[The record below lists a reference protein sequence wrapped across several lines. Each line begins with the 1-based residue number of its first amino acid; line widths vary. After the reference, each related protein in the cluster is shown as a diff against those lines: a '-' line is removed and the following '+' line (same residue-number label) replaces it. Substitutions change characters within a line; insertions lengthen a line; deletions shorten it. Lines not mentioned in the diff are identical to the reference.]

1 MKPSKKAVSKTKKNI
16 NSTDSKIKF
25 KFAKSVLNLFIGYAL
40 YPDTTKVSKMDLSNL
55 YKLLKMTDERTYE
68 FDISMYSRLELAK
81 KILEARIEKGLYSFD
96 AIISY
101 CTIEN
106 DSENNKLINSIDSFR
121 KLKETEINY
130 ITRSVTDRLQYAFIL
145 IYKEIILEEF
155 LRIDSGDFDSYKEIV
170 SEVKEQCSQLL
181 NEIRKADSAS
191 MKKSFTLKSGIFE
204 ELVTNAVSA
213 ITDPNTA
220 LITGIQMLN
229 DMLSPGYMPGRLYIW
244 LGISGS
250 FKSLMLLL
258 SCYWIKKYNKIETE
272 RIPTVLYITTENSID
287 ESIIRLFNMST
298 PGGDIRQYTPQE
310 VADMMRTTG
319 SLGLGE
325 GETDIV
331 MQYYNNF
338 EISTGDIYN
347 IVDDLEDNNRE
358 VVAVVVD
365 YIKRIRS
372 ITPSMDER
380 IRLANVSNEL
390 KDLSVNLKVPVIT
403 AQQINR
409 AGNMALDNASE
420 TGKEDLARFLGR
432 GNIAQ
437 CWDIIENSDW
447 CGILNIEIEKSTN
460 IKYLTVKEIKKRYK
474 SLTNV
479 TYFNQPFVDID
490 SIQLVEDVGLTNPA
504 GKISLATNLNM
515 VDNSMVNS
523 TRGEKSAKPREEIK
537 SKSKKFS
544 DEFKFDLNI

>member
-1 MKPSKKAVSKTKKNI
+1 MKQSKKSVTKIQNNI
-16 NSTDSKIKF
+16 HNSDNKIKF
-25 KFAKSVLNLFIGYAL
+25 KFPKSILNLFIGYSL
-40 YPDTTKVSKMDLSNL
+40 YPDTSKVSKMDLSNL
-55 YKLLKMTDERTYE
+55 YKLLKMTDERSYE
-68 FDISMYSRLELAK
+68 FDVSMYARLELAK

-96 AIISY
+96 AIMSY
-101 CTIEN
+101 CNIEN
-106 DSENNKLINSIDSFR
+106 DVENNKLINNINSFTN
-121 KLKETEINY
+121 LTESEIKY
-130 ITRSVTDRLQYAFIL
+130 ITRAVTDRLQYAFIL
-145 IYKEIILEEF
+145 LYKEIILNEF
-155 LRIDSGDFDSYKEIV
+155 LKIDTGEFTSYKEVV
-170 SEVKEQCSQLL
+170 SEVKEQCAQLL
-181 NEIRKADSAS
+181 NDIRKADAAT
-191 MKKSFTLKSGIFE
+191 MKKSFSLKEGIFE
-204 ELVTNAVSA
+204 ELVTSAVAS
-213 ITDPNTA
+213 ITDPGTA
-220 LITGIQMLN
+220 LVTGVQMLN

-250 FKSLMLLL
+250 FKSLMLLM
-258 SCYWIKKYNKIETE
+258 SCYWIKKYNKIETTKT
-272 RIPTVLYITTENSID
+272 PTVLYITTENSID

-298 PGGDIRQYTPQE
+298 TCGDIRQYLPE
-310 VADMMRTTG
+310 EIAGMMRESG
-319 SLGLGE
+319 GLTLDDGD
-325 GETDIV
+325 TDIV

-358 VVAVVVD
+358 VIAVVVD

-372 ITPSMDER
+372 ISPTIDER

-390 KDLSVNLKVPVIT
+390 KDLSVNLKIPVIT

-447 CGILNIEIEKSTN
+447 CGILNIEVEKSSN

-474 SLTNV
+474 SMTNI
-479 TYFNQPFVDID
+479 TYFNQPFVDVD
-490 SIQLVEDVGLTNPA
+490 SIQLVEDVGWSTPA
-504 GKISLATNLNM
+504 GKISLATNLNI

-523 TRGEKSAKPREEIK
+523 TRGDKSAKPREDVA
-537 SKSKKFS
+537 KKKKYS
-544 DEFKFDLNI
+544 DEFKFDLAI

>member
-1 MKPSKKAVSKTKKNI
+1 MKQSKKSVTKIQNNI
-16 NSTDSKIKF
+16 HNSDNKIKF
-25 KFAKSVLNLFIGYAL
+25 KFPKSILNLFIGYSL
-40 YPDTTKVSKMDLSNL
+40 YPDTSKVSKMDLSNL
-55 YKLLKMTDERTYE
+55 YKLLKMTDERSYE
-68 FDISMYSRLELAK
+68 FDVSMYARLELAK

-96 AIISY
+96 AIMSY
-101 CTIEN
+101 CNIEN
-106 DSENNKLINSIDSFR
+106 DVENNKLINNINSFTN
-121 KLKETEINY
+121 LTESEIKY
-130 ITRSVTDRLQYAFIL
+130 ITRAVTDRLQYAFIL
-145 IYKEIILEEF
+145 LYKEIILNEF
-155 LRIDSGDFDSYKEIV
+155 LKIDTGEFTSYKEV
-170 SEVKEQCSQLL
+170 VAEVKEQCAQLL
-181 NEIRKADSAS
+181 NDIRKADAAT
-191 MKKSFTLKSGIFE
+191 MKKSFSLKEGIFE
-204 ELVTNAVSA
+204 ELVTSAVAS
-213 ITDPNTA
+213 ITDPGTA
-220 LITGIQMLN
+220 LVTGVQMLN

-250 FKSLMLLL
+250 FKSLMLLM
-258 SCYWIKKYNKIETE
+258 SCYWIKKYNKIETTKT
-272 RIPTVLYITTENSID
+272 PTVLYITTENSID

-298 PGGDIRQYTPQE
+298 TCGDIRQYLPE
-310 VADMMRTTG
+310 EIAGMMRESG
-319 SLGLGE
+319 GLTLDDGD
-325 GETDIV
+325 TDIV

-358 VVAVVVD
+358 VIAVVVD

-372 ITPSMDER
+372 ISPTIDER

-390 KDLSVNLKVPVIT
+390 KDLSVNLKIPVIT

-447 CGILNIEIEKSTN
+447 CGILNIEVEKSSN

-474 SLTNV
+474 SMTNI
-479 TYFNQPFVDID
+479 TYFNQPFVDVD
-490 SIQLVEDVGLTNPA
+490 SIQLVEDVGWSTPA
-504 GKISLATNLNM
+504 GKISLATNLNI

-523 TRGEKSAKPREEIK
+523 TRGDKSAKPREDVA
-537 SKSKKFS
+537 KKKKYS
-544 DEFKFDLNI
+544 DEFKFDLAI

>member
-1 MKPSKKAVSKTKKNI
+1 MKQSKKSVTKIQNNI
-16 NSTDSKIKF
+16 HNSDNKIKF
-25 KFAKSVLNLFIGYAL
+25 KFPKSILNLFIGYSL
-40 YPDTTKVSKMDLSNL
+40 YPDTSKVSKMDLSNL
-55 YKLLKMTDERTYE
+55 YKLLKMTDERSYE
-68 FDISMYSRLELAK
+68 FDVSMYARLELAK

-96 AIISY
+96 AIMSY
-101 CTIEN
+101 CNIEN
-106 DSENNKLINSIDSFR
+106 DVENNKLINNINSFTN
-121 KLKETEINY
+121 LTESEIKY
-130 ITRSVTDRLQYAFIL
+130 ITRAVTDRLQYAFIL
-145 IYKEIILEEF
+145 LYKEIILNEF
-155 LRIDSGDFDSYKEIV
+155 LKIDTGEFTSYKEVV
-170 SEVKEQCSQLL
+170 SQVKEQCAQLL
-181 NEIRKADSAS
+181 NDIRKADAAT
-191 MKKSFTLKSGIFE
+191 MKKSFSLKEGIFE
-204 ELVTNAVSA
+204 ELVTSAVAS
-213 ITDPNTA
+213 ITDPGTA
-220 LITGIQMLN
+220 LVTGVQMLN

-250 FKSLMLLL
+250 FKSLMLLM
-258 SCYWIKKYNKIETE
+258 SCYWIKKYNKIETTKT
-272 RIPTVLYITTENSID
+272 PTVLYITTENSID

-298 PGGDIRQYTPQE
+298 TCGDIRQYLPEE
-310 VADMMRTTG
+310 VAGMMRESG
-319 SLGLGE
+319 GLTLDDGD
-325 GETDIV
+325 TDIV

-358 VVAVVVD
+358 VIAVVVD

-372 ITPSMDER
+372 ISPTIDER

-390 KDLSVNLKVPVIT
+390 KDLSVNLKIPVIT

-447 CGILNIEIEKSTN
+447 CGILNIEVEKSSN

-474 SLTNV
+474 SMTNI
-479 TYFNQPFVDID
+479 TYFNQPFVDVD
-490 SIQLVEDVGLTNPA
+490 SIQMVEDVGWSTPA
-504 GKISLATNLNM
+504 GKISLATNLNI

-523 TRGEKSAKPREEIK
+523 TRGDKSAKPREDVA
-537 SKSKKFS
+537 KKKKYS
-544 DEFKFDLNI
+544 DEFKFDLAI

>member
-1 MKPSKKAVSKTKKNI
+1 MKQSKKSVTKIQNNI
-16 NSTDSKIKF
+16 HNSDNKIKF
-25 KFAKSVLNLFIGYAL
+25 KFPKSILNLFIGYSL
-40 YPDTTKVSKMDLSNL
+40 YPDTSKVSKMDLSNL
-55 YKLLKMTDERTYE
+55 YKLLKMTDERSYE
-68 FDISMYSRLELAK
+68 FDVSMYARLELAK

-96 AIISY
+96 AILSY
-101 CTIEN
+101 CNIEN
-106 DSENNKLINSIDSFR
+106 DVENNKLINNISSFTN
-121 KLKETEINY
+121 LTESEIKY
-130 ITRSVTDRLQYAFIL
+130 ITRAVTDRLQYAFIL
-145 IYKEIILEEF
+145 LYKEIILNEF
-155 LRIDSGDFDSYKEIV
+155 LKIDTGEFTSYKEV
-170 SEVKEQCSQLL
+170 VAEVKEQCAQLL
-181 NEIRKADSAS
+181 NDIRKADAAT
-191 MKKSFTLKSGIFE
+191 MKKSFSLKEGIFE
-204 ELVTNAVSA
+204 ELVTSAVSS
-213 ITDPNTA
+213 ITDPGTA
-220 LITGIQMLN
+220 LVTGVQMLN

-250 FKSLMLLL
+250 FKSLMLLM
-258 SCYWIKKYNKIETE
+258 SCYWIKKYNKIETTKT
-272 RIPTVLYITTENSID
+272 PTVLYITTENSID

-298 PGGDIRQYTPQE
+298 TCGDIRQYLPEE
-310 VADMMRTTG
+310 VAGMMRESG
-319 SLGLGE
+319 GLTLDDGD
-325 GETDIV
+325 TDIV

-358 VVAVVVD
+358 VIAVVVD

-372 ITPSMDER
+372 ISPTIDER

-390 KDLSVNLKVPVIT
+390 KDLSVNLKIPVIT

-447 CGILNIEIEKSTN
+447 CGILNIEVEKSSN

-474 SLTNV
+474 SMTNI
-479 TYFNQPFVDID
+479 TYFNQPFVDVD
-490 SIQLVEDVGLTNPA
+490 SIQMVEDVGWSTPA
-504 GKISLATNLNM
+504 GKISLATNLNI

-523 TRGEKSAKPREEIK
+523 TRGDKSAKPREDVA
-537 SKSKKFS
+537 KKKKYS
-544 DEFKFDLNI
+544 DEFKFDLAI

>member
-1 MKPSKKAVSKTKKNI
+1 MKQSKKSVTKIQNNI
-16 NSTDSKIKF
+16 HNSDNKIKF
-25 KFAKSVLNLFIGYAL
+25 KFPNSILNLFIAYSL
-40 YPDTTKVSKMDLSNL
+40 YPDTSKVSKMDLSNL
-55 YKLLKMTDERTYE
+55 YKLLKMTDERSYE
-68 FDISMYSRLELAK
+68 FDVSMYARLELAK

-96 AIISY
+96 AIMSY
-101 CTIEN
+101 CNIEN
-106 DSENNKLINSIDSFR
+106 DVENNKLINNINSFTN
-121 KLKETEINY
+121 LTESEIKY
-130 ITRSVTDRLQYAFIL
+130 ITRAVTDRLQYAFIL
-145 IYKEIILEEF
+145 LYKEIILNEF
-155 LRIDSGDFDSYKEIV
+155 LKIDTGEFTSYKEV
-170 SEVKEQCSQLL
+170 VAEVKEQCAQLL
-181 NEIRKADSAS
+181 NDIRKADAAT
-191 MKKSFTLKSGIFE
+191 MKKSFSLKEGIFE
-204 ELVTNAVSA
+204 ELVTSAVAS
-213 ITDPNTA
+213 ITDPGTA
-220 LITGIQMLN
+220 LVTGVQMLN

-250 FKSLMLLL
+250 FKSLMLLM
-258 SCYWIKKYNKIETE
+258 SCYWIKKYNKIETTKT
-272 RIPTVLYITTENSID
+272 PTVLYITTENSID

-298 PGGDIRQYTPQE
+298 TCGDIRQYLPE
-310 VADMMRTTG
+310 EIAGMMRESG
-319 SLGLGE
+319 GLTLDDGD
-325 GETDIV
+325 TDIV

-358 VVAVVVD
+358 VIAVVVD

-372 ITPSMDER
+372 ISPTIDER

-390 KDLSVNLKVPVIT
+390 KDLSVNLKIPVIT

-447 CGILNIEIEKSTN
+447 CGILNIEVEKSSN

-474 SLTNV
+474 SMTNI
-479 TYFNQPFVDID
+479 TYFNQPFVDVD
-490 SIQLVEDVGLTNPA
+490 SIQMVEDVGWSTPA
-504 GKISLATNLNM
+504 GKISLATNLNI

-523 TRGEKSAKPREEIK
+523 TRGDKSAKPREDVA
-537 SKSKKFS
+537 KKKKYS
-544 DEFKFDLNI
+544 DEFKFDLAI

>member
-1 MKPSKKAVSKTKKNI
+1 MKQSKKSVTKIQNNI
-16 NSTDSKIKF
+16 HNSDNKIKF
-25 KFAKSVLNLFIGYAL
+25 KFPKSILNLFIGYSL
-40 YPDTTKVSKMDLSNL
+40 YPDTSKVSKMDLSNL
-55 YKLLKMTDERTYE
+55 YKLLKMTDERSYE
-68 FDISMYSRLELAK
+68 FDVSMYARLELAK

-96 AIISY
+96 AIMSY
-101 CTIEN
+101 CNIEN
-106 DSENNKLINSIDSFR
+106 DVENNKLINNINSFIN
-121 KLKETEINY
+121 LTESEIKY
-130 ITRSVTDRLQYAFIL
+130 ITRAVTDRLQYAFIL
-145 IYKEIILEEF
+145 LYKEIILNEF
-155 LRIDSGDFDSYKEIV
+155 LKIDTGEFTSYKEVV
-170 SEVKEQCSQLL
+170 SEVKEQCAQLL
-181 NEIRKADSAS
+181 NDIRKADAAT
-191 MKKSFTLKSGIFE
+191 MKKSFSLKEGIFE
-204 ELVTNAVSA
+204 ELVTSAVAS
-213 ITDPNTA
+213 ITDPGTA
-220 LITGIQMLN
+220 LVTGVQMLN

-250 FKSLMLLL
+250 FKSLMLLM
-258 SCYWIKKYNKIETE
+258 SCYWIKKYNKIETTKT
-272 RIPTVLYITTENSID
+272 PTVLYITTENSID

-298 PGGDIRQYTPQE
+298 TCGDIRQYLPE
-310 VADMMRTTG
+310 EIAGMMRESG
-319 SLGLGE
+319 GLTLDDGD
-325 GETDIV
+325 TDIV

-358 VVAVVVD
+358 VIAVVVD

-372 ITPSMDER
+372 ISPTIDER

-390 KDLSVNLKVPVIT
+390 KDLSVNLKIPVIT

-447 CGILNIEIEKSTN
+447 CGILNIEVEKSSN

-474 SLTNV
+474 SMTNI
-479 TYFNQPFVDID
+479 TYFNQPFVDVD
-490 SIQLVEDVGLTNPA
+490 SIQMVEDVGWSTPA
-504 GKISLATNLNM
+504 GKISLATNLNI

-523 TRGEKSAKPREEIK
+523 TRGDKSAKPREDVA
-537 SKSKKFS
+537 KKKKYS
-544 DEFKFDLNI
+544 DEFKFDLAI

>member
-1 MKPSKKAVSKTKKNI
+1 MKQSKKSVTKIQNNI
-16 NSTDSKIKF
+16 NNSDNKIKF
-25 KFAKSVLNLFIGYAL
+25 KFPKSILNLFIGYSL
-40 YPDTTKVSKMDLSNL
+40 YLDTSKVSKMDLSNL
-55 YKLLKMTDERTYE
+55 YKLLKMTDERSYE
-68 FDISMYSRLELAK
+68 FDVSMYARLELAK

-96 AIISY
+96 AIMSY
-101 CTIEN
+101 CNIEN
-106 DSENNKLINSIDSFR
+106 DVENNKLINNINSFTN
-121 KLKETEINY
+121 LTESEIKY
-130 ITRSVTDRLQYAFIL
+130 ITRAVTDRLQYAFIL
-145 IYKEIILEEF
+145 LYKEIILNEF
-155 LRIDSGDFDSYKEIV
+155 LKIDTGEFTSYKEV
-170 SEVKEQCSQLL
+170 VAEVKEQCAQLL
-181 NEIRKADSAS
+181 NDIRKADAAT
-191 MKKSFTLKSGIFE
+191 MKKSFSLKEGIFE
-204 ELVTNAVSA
+204 ELVTSAVSS
-213 ITDPNTA
+213 ITDPGTA
-220 LITGIQMLN
+220 LVTGVQMLN

-250 FKSLMLLL
+250 FKSLMLLM
-258 SCYWIKKYNKIETE
+258 SCYWIKKYNKIETTKT
-272 RIPTVLYITTENSID
+272 PTVLYITTENSID

-298 PGGDIRQYTPQE
+298 TCGDIRQYLPEE
-310 VADMMRTTG
+310 VAGMMRDSG
-319 SLGLGE
+319 GLTLDDGD
-325 GETDIV
+325 TDIV

-358 VVAVVVD
+358 VIAVVVD

-372 ITPSMDER
+372 ISPTIDER

-390 KDLSVNLKVPVIT
+390 KDLSVNLKIPVIT

-447 CGILNIEIEKSTN
+447 CGILNIEVEKSSN

-474 SLTNV
+474 SMTNI
-479 TYFNQPFVDID
+479 TYFNQPFVDVD
-490 SIQLVEDVGLTNPA
+490 SIQMVEDVGWSTPA
-504 GKISLATNLNM
+504 GKISLATNLNI

-523 TRGEKSAKPREEIK
+523 TRGDKSAKPREDVA
-537 SKSKKFS
+537 KKKKYS
-544 DEFKFDLNI
+544 DEFKFDLAI

>member
-1 MKPSKKAVSKTKKNI
+1 MKQSKKSVTKIQNNI
-16 NSTDSKIKF
+16 HNSDNKIKF
-25 KFAKSVLNLFIGYAL
+25 KFPKSILNLFIGYSL
-40 YPDTTKVSKMDLSNL
+40 YPDTSKVSKMDLSNL
-55 YKLLKMTDERTYE
+55 YKLLKMTDERSYE
-68 FDISMYSRLELAK
+68 FDVSMYARLELAK

-96 AIISY
+96 AIMSY
-101 CTIEN
+101 CNIEN
-106 DSENNKLINSIDSFR
+106 DVENNKLINNINSFTNLTDS
-121 KLKETEINY
+121 EIKY
-130 ITRSVTDRLQYAFIL
+130 ITRAVTDRLQYAFIL
-145 IYKEIILEEF
+145 LYKEIILNEF
-155 LRIDSGDFDSYKEIV
+155 LKIDTGEFTSYKEV
-170 SEVKEQCSQLL
+170 VAEVKEQCAQLL
-181 NEIRKADSAS
+181 NDIRKADAAT
-191 MKKSFTLKSGIFE
+191 MKKSFSLKEGIFE
-204 ELVTNAVSA
+204 ELVTSAVSS
-213 ITDPNTA
+213 ITDPGTA
-220 LITGIQMLN
+220 LVTGVQMLN

-250 FKSLMLLL
+250 FKSLMLLM
-258 SCYWIKKYNKIETE
+258 SCYWIKKYNKIETTKT
-272 RIPTVLYITTENSID
+272 PTVLYITTENSID

-298 PGGDIRQYTPQE
+298 TCGDIRQYLPEE
-310 VADMMRTTG
+310 VAGMMRDSG
-319 SLGLGE
+319 GLTLDDGD
-325 GETDIV
+325 TDIV

-358 VVAVVVD
+358 VIAVVVD

-372 ITPSMDER
+372 ISPTIDER

-390 KDLSVNLKVPVIT
+390 KDLSVNLKIPVIT

-447 CGILNIEIEKSTN
+447 CGILNIEVEKSSN

-474 SLTNV
+474 SMTNI
-479 TYFNQPFVDID
+479 TYFNQPFVDVD
-490 SIQLVEDVGLTNPA
+490 SIQMVEDVGWSTPA
-504 GKISLATNLNM
+504 GKISLATNLNI

-523 TRGEKSAKPREEIK
+523 TRGDKSAKPREDVA
-537 SKSKKFS
+537 KKKKYS
-544 DEFKFDLNI
+544 DEFKFDLAI

>member
-1 MKPSKKAVSKTKKNI
+1 MKQSKKSVTKIQNNI
-16 NSTDSKIKF
+16 HNSDNKIKF
-25 KFAKSVLNLFIGYAL
+25 KFPKSILNLFIGYSL
-40 YPDTTKVSKMDLSNL
+40 YPDTSKVSKMDLSNL
-55 YKLLKMTDERTYE
+55 YKLLKMTDERSYE
-68 FDISMYSRLELAK
+68 FDVSMYARLELAK

-96 AIISY
+96 AIMSY
-101 CTIEN
+101 CNIEN
-106 DSENNKLINSIDSFR
+106 DVENNKLINNINSFTN
-121 KLKETEINY
+121 LTESEIKY
-130 ITRSVTDRLQYAFIL
+130 ITRAVTDRLQYAFIL
-145 IYKEIILEEF
+145 LYKEIILNEF
-155 LRIDSGDFDSYKEIV
+155 LKIDTGEFTSYKEVV
-170 SEVKEQCSQLL
+170 SEVKEQCAQLL
-181 NEIRKADSAS
+181 NDIRKADAAT
-191 MKKSFTLKSGIFE
+191 MKKSFSLKEGIFE
-204 ELVTNAVSA
+204 ELVTSAVAS
-213 ITDPNTA
+213 ITDPGTA
-220 LITGIQMLN
+220 LVTGVQMLN

-250 FKSLMLLL
+250 FKSLMLLM
-258 SCYWIKKYNKIETE
+258 SCYWIKKYNKIETTKT
-272 RIPTVLYITTENSID
+272 PTVLYITTENSID

-298 PGGDIRQYTPQE
+298 TCGDIRQYLPEE
-310 VADMMRTTG
+310 VAGMMRNSG
-319 SLGLGE
+319 GLTLDDGD
-325 GETDIV
+325 TDIV

-358 VVAVVVD
+358 VIAVVVD

-372 ITPSMDER
+372 ISPTIDER

-390 KDLSVNLKVPVIT
+390 KDLSVNLKIPVIT

-447 CGILNIEIEKSTN
+447 CGILNIEVEKSSN

-474 SLTNV
+474 SMTNI
-479 TYFNQPFVDID
+479 TYFNQPFVDVD
-490 SIQLVEDVGLTNPA
+490 SIQMVEDVGWSTPA
-504 GKISLATNLNM
+504 GKISLATNLNI

-523 TRGEKSAKPREEIK
+523 TRGDKSAKPREDVA
-537 SKSKKFS
+537 KKKKYS
-544 DEFKFDLNI
+544 DEFKFDLAI

>member
-1 MKPSKKAVSKTKKNI
+1 MKQSKKSVTKIQNNI
-16 NSTDSKIKF
+16 HNSDNKIKF
-25 KFAKSVLNLFIGYAL
+25 KFPKSILNLFIGYSL
-40 YPDTTKVSKMDLSNL
+40 YPDTSKVSKMDLSNL
-55 YKLLKMTDERTYE
+55 YKLLKMTDERSYE
-68 FDISMYSRLELAK
+68 FDVSMYARLELAK

-96 AIISY
+96 AIMSY
-101 CTIEN
+101 CNIEN
-106 DSENNKLINSIDSFR
+106 DVENNKLINNINSFTN
-121 KLKETEINY
+121 LTESEIRY
-130 ITRSVTDRLQYAFIL
+130 ITRAVTDRLQYAFIL
-145 IYKEIILEEF
+145 LYKEIILNEF
-155 LRIDSGDFDSYKEIV
+155 LKIDTGEFTSYKEV
-170 SEVKEQCSQLL
+170 VAEVKDQCAQLL
-181 NEIRKADSAS
+181 NDIRKADAAT
-191 MKKSFTLKSGIFE
+191 MKKSFSLKEGIFE
-204 ELVTNAVSA
+204 ELVTSAVSS
-213 ITDPNTA
+213 ITDPGTA
-220 LITGIQMLN
+220 LVTGVQMLN

-250 FKSLMLLL
+250 FKSLMLLM
-258 SCYWIKKYNKIETE
+258 SCYWIKKYNKIETTKT
-272 RIPTVLYITTENSID
+272 PTVLYITTENSID

-298 PGGDIRQYTPQE
+298 TCGDIRQYLPEE
-310 VADMMRTTG
+310 VAGMMRDSG
-319 SLGLGE
+319 GLTLDDGD
-325 GETDIV
+325 TDIV

-358 VVAVVVD
+358 VIAVVVD

-372 ITPSMDER
+372 ISPTIDER

-390 KDLSVNLKVPVIT
+390 KDLSVNLKIPVIT

-447 CGILNIEIEKSTN
+447 CGILNIEVEKSSN

-474 SLTNV
+474 SMTNI
-479 TYFNQPFVDID
+479 TYFNQPFVDVD
-490 SIQLVEDVGLTNPA
+490 SIQMVEDVGWSTPA
-504 GKISLATNLNM
+504 GKISLATNLNI

-523 TRGEKSAKPREEIK
+523 TRGDKSAKPREDVA
-537 SKSKKFS
+537 KKKKYS
-544 DEFKFDLNI
+544 DEFKFDLAI

>member
-1 MKPSKKAVSKTKKNI
+1 MKQSKKSVTKIQNNI
-16 NSTDSKIKF
+16 HNSDNKIKF
-25 KFAKSVLNLFIGYAL
+25 KFPKSILNLFIGYSL
-40 YPDTTKVSKMDLSNL
+40 YPDTSKVSKMDLSNL
-55 YKLLKMTDERTYE
+55 YKLLKMTDERSYE
-68 FDISMYSRLELAK
+68 FDVSMYARLELAK

-96 AIISY
+96 AIMSY
-101 CTIEN
+101 CNIEN
-106 DSENNKLINSIDSFR
+106 DVENNKLINNINSFTN
-121 KLKETEINY
+121 LTESEIKY
-130 ITRSVTDRLQYAFIL
+130 ITRAVTDRLQYAFIL
-145 IYKEIILEEF
+145 LYKEIILNEF
-155 LRIDSGDFDSYKEIV
+155 LKIDTGEFTSYKEV
-170 SEVKEQCSQLL
+170 VAEVKEQCAQLL
-181 NEIRKADSAS
+181 NDIRKADAAT
-191 MKKSFTLKSGIFE
+191 MKKSFSLKEGIFE
-204 ELVTNAVSA
+204 ELVTSAVAS
-213 ITDPNTA
+213 ITDPGTA
-220 LITGIQMLN
+220 LVTGVQMLN

-250 FKSLMLLL
+250 FKSLMLLM
-258 SCYWIKKYNKIETE
+258 SCYWIKKYNKIETTKT
-272 RIPTVLYITTENSID
+272 PTVLYITTENSID

-298 PGGDIRQYTPQE
+298 TCGDIRQYLPE
-310 VADMMRTTG
+310 EIAGMMRESG
-319 SLGLGE
+319 GLTLDDGD
-325 GETDIV
+325 TDIV

-358 VVAVVVD
+358 VIAVVVD

-372 ITPSMDER
+372 ISPTIDER

-390 KDLSVNLKVPVIT
+390 KDLSVNLKIPVIT

-447 CGILNIEIEKSTN
+447 CGILNIEVEKSSN

-474 SLTNV
+474 SMTNI
-479 TYFNQPFVDID
+479 TYFNQPFVDVD
-490 SIQLVEDVGLTNPA
+490 SIQMVEDVGWSTPA
-504 GKISLATNLNM
+504 GKISLATNLNI

-523 TRGEKSAKPREEIK
+523 TRGDKSAKPREDVAKKIK
-537 SKSKKFS
+537 YS
-544 DEFKFDLNI
+544 DEFKFDLAI

>member
-1 MKPSKKAVSKTKKNI
+1 MKQSKKSVTKIQNNI
-16 NSTDSKIKF
+16 HNSDNKIKF
-25 KFAKSVLNLFIGYAL
+25 KFPKSILNLFIGYSL
-40 YPDTTKVSKMDLSNL
+40 YPDTSKVSKMDLSNL
-55 YKLLKMTDERTYE
+55 YKLLKMTDERSYE
-68 FDISMYSRLELAK
+68 FDVSMYARLELAK

-96 AIISY
+96 AIMSY
-101 CTIEN
+101 CNIEN
-106 DSENNKLINSIDSFR
+106 DVENNKLINNINSFTN
-121 KLKETEINY
+121 LTESEIKY
-130 ITRSVTDRLQYAFIL
+130 ITRAVTDRLQYAFIL
-145 IYKEIILEEF
+145 LYKEIILNEF
-155 LRIDSGDFDSYKEIV
+155 LKIDTGEFTSYKEVV
-170 SEVKEQCSQLL
+170 SEVKEQCAQLL
-181 NEIRKADSAS
+181 NDIRKADAAT
-191 MKKSFTLKSGIFE
+191 MKKSFSLKEGIFE
-204 ELVTNAVSA
+204 ELVTSAVSS
-213 ITDPNTA
+213 ITDPGTA
-220 LITGIQMLN
+220 LVTGVQMLN

-250 FKSLMLLL
+250 FKSLMLLM
-258 SCYWIKKYNKIETE
+258 SCYWIKKYNKIETTKT
-272 RIPTVLYITTENSID
+272 PTVLYITTENSID

-298 PGGDIRQYTPQE
+298 TCGDIRQYLPE
-310 VADMMRTTG
+310 EIAGMMRESG
-319 SLGLGE
+319 GLTLDDGD
-325 GETDIV
+325 TDIV

-358 VVAVVVD
+358 VIAVVVD

-372 ITPSMDER
+372 ISPTIDER

-390 KDLSVNLKVPVIT
+390 KDLSVNLKIPVIT

-447 CGILNIEIEKSTN
+447 CGILNIEVEKSSN

-474 SLTNV
+474 SMTNI
-479 TYFNQPFVDID
+479 TYFNQPFVDVD
-490 SIQLVEDVGLTNPA
+490 SIQMVEDVGWSTPA
-504 GKISLATNLNM
+504 GKISLATNLNI

-523 TRGEKSAKPREEIK
+523 TRGDKSAKPREDVA
-537 SKSKKFS
+537 KKKKYS
-544 DEFKFDLNI
+544 DEFKFDLAI

>member
-1 MKPSKKAVSKTKKNI
+1 MKQSKKSVTKIQNNI
-16 NSTDSKIKF
+16 HNSDNKIKF
-25 KFAKSVLNLFIGYAL
+25 KFPKSILNLFIGYSL
-40 YPDTTKVSKMDLSNL
+40 YPDTSKVSKMDLSNL
-55 YKLLKMTDERTYE
+55 YKLLKMTDERSYE
-68 FDISMYSRLELAK
+68 FDVSMYARLELAK

-96 AIISY
+96 AIMSY
-101 CTIEN
+101 CNIEN
-106 DSENNKLINSIDSFR
+106 DVENNKLINNINSFTN
-121 KLKETEINY
+121 LTESEIKY
-130 ITRSVTDRLQYAFIL
+130 ITRAVTDRLQYAFIL
-145 IYKEIILEEF
+145 LYKEIILNEF
-155 LRIDSGDFDSYKEIV
+155 LKIDTGEFTSYKEVV
-170 SEVKEQCSQLL
+170 SEVKEQCAQLL
-181 NEIRKADSAS
+181 NDIRKADAAT
-191 MKKSFTLKSGIFE
+191 MKKSFSLKEGIFE
-204 ELVTNAVSA
+204 ELVTSAVSS
-213 ITDPNTA
+213 ITDPGTA
-220 LITGIQMLN
+220 LVTGVQMLN

-250 FKSLMLLL
+250 FKSLMLLM
-258 SCYWIKKYNKIETE
+258 SCYWIKKYNKIETTKT
-272 RIPTVLYITTENSID
+272 PTVLYITTENSID

-298 PGGDIRQYTPQE
+298 TCGDIRQYLPEE
-310 VADMMRTTG
+310 VAGMMRESG
-319 SLGLGE
+319 GLTLDDGD
-325 GETDIV
+325 TDIV

-358 VVAVVVD
+358 VIAVVVD

-372 ITPSMDER
+372 ISPTIDER

-390 KDLSVNLKVPVIT
+390 KDLSVNLKIPVIT

-447 CGILNIEIEKSTN
+447 CGILNIEVEKSSN

-474 SLTNV
+474 SMTNI
-479 TYFNQPFVDID
+479 TYFNQPFVDVD
-490 SIQLVEDVGLTNPA
+490 SIQMVEDVGWSTPA
-504 GKISLATNLNM
+504 GKISLATNLNI

-523 TRGEKSAKPREEIK
+523 TRGDKSAKPREDVA
-537 SKSKKFS
+537 KKKKYS
-544 DEFKFDLNI
+544 DEFKFDLAI

>member
-1 MKPSKKAVSKTKKNI
+1 MKQSKKSVTKIQNNI
-16 NSTDSKIKF
+16 HNSDNKIKF
-25 KFAKSVLNLFIGYAL
+25 KFPKSILNLFIGYSL
-40 YPDTTKVSKMDLSNL
+40 YSDTSKVSKMDLSNL
-55 YKLLKMTDERTYE
+55 YKLLKMTDERSYE
-68 FDISMYSRLELAK
+68 FDVSMYARLELAK

-96 AIISY
+96 AIMSY
-101 CTIEN
+101 CNIEN
-106 DSENNKLINSIDSFR
+106 DVENNKLINNINSFTN
-121 KLKETEINY
+121 LTESEIKY
-130 ITRSVTDRLQYAFIL
+130 ITRAVTDRLQYAFIL
-145 IYKEIILEEF
+145 LYKEIILNEF
-155 LRIDSGDFDSYKEIV
+155 LKIDTGEFTSYKEVV
-170 SEVKEQCSQLL
+170 SEVKEQCAQLL
-181 NEIRKADSAS
+181 NDIRKADAAT
-191 MKKSFTLKSGIFE
+191 MKKSFSLKEGIFE
-204 ELVTNAVSA
+204 ELVTSAVSS
-213 ITDPNTA
+213 ITDPGTA
-220 LITGIQMLN
+220 LVTGVQMLN

-250 FKSLMLLL
+250 FKSLMLLM
-258 SCYWIKKYNKIETE
+258 SCYWIKKYNKIETTKT
-272 RIPTVLYITTENSID
+272 PTVLYITTENSID

-298 PGGDIRQYTPQE
+298 TCGDIRQYLPEE
-310 VADMMRTTG
+310 VAGMMRDSG
-319 SLGLGE
+319 GLTLDDGD
-325 GETDIV
+325 TDIV

-358 VVAVVVD
+358 VIAVVVD

-372 ITPSMDER
+372 ISPTIDER

-390 KDLSVNLKVPVIT
+390 KDLSVNLKIPVIT

-447 CGILNIEIEKSTN
+447 CGILNIEVEKSSN

-474 SLTNV
+474 SMTNI
-479 TYFNQPFVDID
+479 TYFNQPFVDVD
-490 SIQLVEDVGLTNPA
+490 SIQMVEDVGWSTPA
-504 GKISLATNLNM
+504 GKISLATNLNI

-523 TRGEKSAKPREEIK
+523 TRGDKSAKPREDVA
-537 SKSKKFS
+537 KKKKYS
-544 DEFKFDLNI
+544 DEFKFDLAI

>member
-1 MKPSKKAVSKTKKNI
+1 MKQSKKSVTKIQNNI
-16 NSTDSKIKF
+16 HNSDNKIKF
-25 KFAKSVLNLFIGYAL
+25 KFPKSILNLFIGYSL
-40 YPDTTKVSKMDLSNL
+40 YPDTSKVSKMDLSNL
-55 YKLLKMTDERTYE
+55 YKLLKMTDERSYE
-68 FDISMYSRLELAK
+68 FDVSMYARLELAK

-96 AIISY
+96 AIMSY
-101 CTIEN
+101 CNIEN
-106 DSENNKLINSIDSFR
+106 DVENNKLINNINSFTN
-121 KLKETEINY
+121 LTESEIKY
-130 ITRSVTDRLQYAFIL
+130 ITRAVTDRLQYAFIL
-145 IYKEIILEEF
+145 LYKEIILNEF
-155 LRIDSGDFDSYKEIV
+155 LKIDTGDFTSYKEV
-170 SEVKEQCSQLL
+170 VAEVKDQCAQLL
-181 NEIRKADSAS
+181 NDIRKADAAT
-191 MKKSFTLKSGIFE
+191 MKKSFSLKEGIFE
-204 ELVTNAVSA
+204 ELVTSAVAS
-213 ITDPNTA
+213 ITDPGTA
-220 LITGIQMLN
+220 LVTGVQMLN

-250 FKSLMLLL
+250 FKSLMLLM
-258 SCYWIKKYNKIETE
+258 SCYWIKKYNKIETTKT
-272 RIPTVLYITTENSID
+272 PTVLYITTENSID

-298 PGGDIRQYTPQE
+298 TCGDIRQYLPE
-310 VADMMRTTG
+310 EIAGMMRESG
-319 SLGLGE
+319 GLTLDDGD
-325 GETDIV
+325 TDIV

-358 VVAVVVD
+358 VIAVVVD

-372 ITPSMDER
+372 ISPTIDER

-390 KDLSVNLKVPVIT
+390 KDLSVNLKIPVIT

-447 CGILNIEIEKSTN
+447 CGILNIEVEKSSN

-474 SLTNV
+474 SMTNI
-479 TYFNQPFVDID
+479 TYFNQPFVDVD
-490 SIQLVEDVGLTNPA
+490 SIQMVEDVGWSTPA
-504 GKISLATNLNM
+504 GKISLATNLNI

-523 TRGEKSAKPREEIK
+523 TRGDKSAKPREDVA
-537 SKSKKFS
+537 KKKKYS
-544 DEFKFDLNI
+544 DEFKFDLAI

>member
-1 MKPSKKAVSKTKKNI
+1 MKQSKKSVTKIQNNI
-16 NSTDSKIKF
+16 HNSDNKIKF
-25 KFAKSVLNLFIGYAL
+25 KFPKSILNLFIGYAL
-40 YPDTTKVSKMDLSNL
+40 YPDTSKVSKMDLSNL
-55 YKLLKMTDERTYE
+55 YKLLKMTDERSYE
-68 FDISMYSRLELAK
+68 FDVSMYARLELAK

-96 AIISY
+96 AIMSY
-101 CTIEN
+101 CNIEN
-106 DSENNKLINSIDSFR
+106 DVENNKLINNINSFTN
-121 KLKETEINY
+121 LTESEIKY
-130 ITRSVTDRLQYAFIL
+130 ITRAVTDRLQYAFIL
-145 IYKEIILEEF
+145 LYKEIILNEF
-155 LRIDSGDFDSYKEIV
+155 LKIDTGEFTSYKEV
-170 SEVKEQCSQLL
+170 VAEVKEQCAQLL
-181 NEIRKADSAS
+181 NDIRKADAAT
-191 MKKSFTLKSGIFE
+191 MKKSFSLKEGIFE
-204 ELVTNAVSA
+204 ELVTSAVSS
-213 ITDPNTA
+213 ITDPGTA
-220 LITGIQMLN
+220 LVTGVQMLN

-250 FKSLMLLL
+250 FKSLMLLM
-258 SCYWIKKYNKIETE
+258 SCYWIKKYNKIETTKT
-272 RIPTVLYITTENSID
+272 PTVLYITTENSID

-298 PGGDIRQYTPQE
+298 TCGDIRQYLPEE
-310 VADMMRTTG
+310 VAGMMRDSG
-319 SLGLGE
+319 GLTLDDGD
-325 GETDIV
+325 TDIV

-358 VVAVVVD
+358 VIAVVVD

-372 ITPSMDER
+372 ISPTIDER

-390 KDLSVNLKVPVIT
+390 KDLSVNLKIPVIT

-447 CGILNIEIEKSTN
+447 CGILNIEVEKSSN

-474 SLTNV
+474 SMTNI
-479 TYFNQPFVDID
+479 TYFNQPFVDVD
-490 SIQLVEDVGLTNPA
+490 SIQMVEDVGWSTPA
-504 GKISLATNLNM
+504 GKISLATNLNI

-523 TRGEKSAKPREEIK
+523 TRGDKSAKPREDVA
-537 SKSKKFS
+537 KKKKYS
-544 DEFKFDLNI
+544 DEFKFDLAI

>member
-1 MKPSKKAVSKTKKNI
+1 MKQSKKSVTKIQNNI
-16 NSTDSKIKF
+16 HNSDNKIKF
-25 KFAKSVLNLFIGYAL
+25 KFPKSILNLFIGYSL
-40 YPDTTKVSKMDLSNL
+40 YPDTSKVSKMDLSNL
-55 YKLLKMTDERTYE
+55 YKLLKMTDERSYE
-68 FDISMYSRLELAK
+68 FDVSMYARLELAK

-96 AIISY
+96 AILSY
-101 CTIEN
+101 CNIEN
-106 DSENNKLINSIDSFR
+106 DVENNKLINNINSFTN
-121 KLKETEINY
+121 LTESEIKY
-130 ITRSVTDRLQYAFIL
+130 ITRAVTDRLQYAFIL
-145 IYKEIILEEF
+145 LYKEIILNEF
-155 LRIDSGDFDSYKEIV
+155 LKIDTGEFTSYKEV
-170 SEVKEQCSQLL
+170 VAEVKEQCAQLL
-181 NEIRKADSAS
+181 NDIRKADAAT
-191 MKKSFTLKSGIFE
+191 MKKSFSLKEGIFE
-204 ELVTNAVSA
+204 ELVTSAVAS
-213 ITDPNTA
+213 ITDPGTA
-220 LITGIQMLN
+220 LVTGVQMLN

-250 FKSLMLLL
+250 FKSLMLLM
-258 SCYWIKKYNKIETE
+258 SCYWIKKYNKIETTKT
-272 RIPTVLYITTENSID
+272 PTVLYITTENSID

-298 PGGDIRQYTPQE
+298 TCGDIRQYLPE
-310 VADMMRTTG
+310 EIAGMMRESG
-319 SLGLGE
+319 GLTLDDGA
-325 GETDIV
+325 TDIV

-358 VVAVVVD
+358 VIAVVVD

-372 ITPSMDER
+372 ISPTIDER

-390 KDLSVNLKVPVIT
+390 KDLSVNLKIPVIT

-447 CGILNIEIEKSTN
+447 CGILNIEVEKSSN

-474 SLTNV
+474 SMTNI
-479 TYFNQPFVDID
+479 TYFNQPFVDVD
-490 SIQLVEDVGLTNPA
+490 SIQLVEDVGWSTPA
-504 GKISLATNLNM
+504 GKISLATNLNI

-523 TRGEKSAKPREEIK
+523 TRGDKSAKPREDVA
-537 SKSKKFS
+537 KKKKYS
-544 DEFKFDLNI
+544 DEFKFDLAI

>member
-1 MKPSKKAVSKTKKNI
+1 MKQSKKSVTKIQNNI
-16 NSTDSKIKF
+16 HNSDNKIKF
-25 KFAKSVLNLFIGYAL
+25 KFPKSILNLFIGYSL
-40 YPDTTKVSKMDLSNL
+40 YPDTSKVSKMDLSNL
-55 YKLLKMTDERTYE
+55 YKLLKMTDERSYE
-68 FDISMYSRLELAK
+68 FDVSMYARLELAK

-96 AIISY
+96 AIMSY
-101 CTIEN
+101 CNIEN
-106 DSENNKLINSIDSFR
+106 DVENNKLINNINSFTN
-121 KLKETEINY
+121 LTESEIKY
-130 ITRSVTDRLQYAFIL
+130 ITRAVTDRLQYAFIL
-145 IYKEIILEEF
+145 LYKEIILNEF
-155 LRIDSGDFDSYKEIV
+155 LKIDTGEFTSYKEV
-170 SEVKEQCSQLL
+170 VAEVKEQCAQLL
-181 NEIRKADSAS
+181 NDIRKADAAT
-191 MKKSFTLKSGIFE
+191 MKKSFSLKEGIFE
-204 ELVTNAVSA
+204 ELVTSAVAS
-213 ITDPNTA
+213 ITDPGTA
-220 LITGIQMLN
+220 LVTGVQMLN

-250 FKSLMLLL
+250 FKSLMLLM
-258 SCYWIKKYNKIETE
+258 SCYWIKKYNKIETTKT
-272 RIPTVLYITTENSID
+272 PTVLYITTENSID

-298 PGGDIRQYTPQE
+298 TCGDIRQYLPE
-310 VADMMRTTG
+310 EIAGMMRESG
-319 SLGLGE
+319 GLTLDDGD
-325 GETDIV
+325 TDIV

-358 VVAVVVD
+358 VIAVVVD

-372 ITPSMDER
+372 ISPTIDER

-390 KDLSVNLKVPVIT
+390 KDLSVNLKIPVIT

-447 CGILNIEIEKSTN
+447 CGILNIEVEKSSN

-474 SLTNV
+474 SMTNI
-479 TYFNQPFVDID
+479 TYFNQPFVDVD
-490 SIQLVEDVGLTNPA
+490 SIQMVEDVGWSTPA
-504 GKISLATNLNM
+504 GKISLATNLNI

-523 TRGEKSAKPREEIK
+523 TRGDKSAKPREDVA
-537 SKSKKFS
+537 KKKKYS
-544 DEFKFDLNI
+544 DEFKFDLAI

>member
-1 MKPSKKAVSKTKKNI
+1 MKQSKKSVTKIQNNI
-16 NSTDSKIKF
+16 HNSDNKIKF
-25 KFAKSVLNLFIGYAL
+25 KFPKSILNLFIGYSL
-40 YPDTTKVSKMDLSNL
+40 YPDTSKVSKMDLSNL
-55 YKLLKMTDERTYE
+55 YKLLKMTDERSYE
-68 FDISMYSRLELAK
+68 FDVSMYARFELAK

-96 AIISY
+96 AIMSY
-101 CTIEN
+101 CNIEN
-106 DSENNKLINSIDSFR
+106 DVENNKLINNINSFTN
-121 KLKETEINY
+121 LTESEIKY
-130 ITRSVTDRLQYAFIL
+130 ITRAVTDRLQYAFIL
-145 IYKEIILEEF
+145 LYKEIILNEF
-155 LRIDSGDFDSYKEIV
+155 LKIDTGEFTSYKEV
-170 SEVKEQCSQLL
+170 VAEVKEQCAQLL
-181 NEIRKADSAS
+181 NDIRKADAAT
-191 MKKSFTLKSGIFE
+191 MKKSFSLKEGIFE
-204 ELVTNAVSA
+204 ELVTSAVAS
-213 ITDPNTA
+213 ITDPGTA
-220 LITGIQMLN
+220 LVTGIQMLN
-229 DMLSPGYMPGRLYIW
+229 DMLSPGYMPCRLYIW

-258 SCYWIKKYNKIETE
+258 SCYWIKKYNKIETTK
-272 RIPTVLYITTENSID
+272 IPTVLYITTENSID

-298 PGGDIRQYTPQE
+298 TCGDIRQYSPE
-310 VADMMRTTG
+310 EIAGMMRESG
-319 SLGLGE
+319 GLTLDDGD
-325 GETDIV
+325 TDIV

-358 VVAVVVD
+358 VIAVVVD

-372 ITPSMDER
+372 ISPTIDER

-390 KDLSVNLKVPVIT
+390 KDLSVNLKIPVIT

-447 CGILNIEIEKSTN
+447 CGILNIEVEKSSN

-474 SLTNV
+474 SMTNI
-479 TYFNQPFVDID
+479 TYFNQPFVDVD
-490 SIQLVEDVGLTNPA
+490 SIQMVEDVGWSTPA
-504 GKISLATNLNM
+504 GKISLATNLNI

-523 TRGEKSAKPREEIK
+523 TRGDKSAKPREDVA
-537 SKSKKFS
+537 KKKKYS
-544 DEFKFDLNI
+544 DEFKFDLAI

>member
-1 MKPSKKAVSKTKKNI
+1 MKQSKKSVTKIQNNI
-16 NSTDSKIKF
+16 HNSDNKIKF
-25 KFAKSVLNLFIGYAL
+25 KFPKSILNLFIGYSL
-40 YPDTTKVSKMDLSNL
+40 YPDTSKVSKMDLSNL
-55 YKLLKMTDERTYE
+55 YKLLKMTDERSYE
-68 FDISMYSRLELAK
+68 FDVSMYARLELAK

-96 AIISY
+96 AIMSY
-101 CTIEN
+101 CNIEN
-106 DSENNKLINSIDSFR
+106 DVENNKLINNINSFTN
-121 KLKETEINY
+121 LTESEIRY
-130 ITRSVTDRLQYAFIL
+130 ITRAVTDRLQYAFIL
-145 IYKEIILEEF
+145 LYKEIILNEF
-155 LRIDSGDFDSYKEIV
+155 LKIDTGEFTSYKEVV
-170 SEVKEQCSQLL
+170 SEVKEQCAQLL
-181 NEIRKADSAS
+181 NDIRKADAAT
-191 MKKSFTLKSGIFE
+191 MKKSFSLKEGIFE
-204 ELVTNAVSA
+204 ELVTSAVAS
-213 ITDPNTA
+213 ITDPGTA
-220 LITGIQMLN
+220 LVTGVQMLN

-250 FKSLMLLL
+250 FKSLMLLM
-258 SCYWIKKYNKIETE
+258 SCYWIKKYNKIETTKT
-272 RIPTVLYITTENSID
+272 PTVLYITTENSID

-298 PGGDIRQYTPQE
+298 VCGDIRQYLPE
-310 VADMMRTTG
+310 EIAGMMRESG
-319 SLGLGE
+319 GLTLDDGD
-325 GETDIV
+325 TDIV

-358 VVAVVVD
+358 VIAVVVD

-372 ITPSMDER
+372 ISPTIDER

-390 KDLSVNLKVPVIT
+390 KDLSVNLKIPVIT

-447 CGILNIEIEKSTN
+447 CGILNIEVEKSSN

-474 SLTNV
+474 SMTNI
-479 TYFNQPFVDID
+479 TYFNQPFVDVD
-490 SIQLVEDVGLTNPA
+490 SIQMVEDVGWSTPA
-504 GKISLATNLNM
+504 GKISLATNLNI

-523 TRGEKSAKPREEIK
+523 TRGDKSAKPREDVA
-537 SKSKKFS
+537 KKKKYS
-544 DEFKFDLNI
+544 DEFKFDLAI

>member
-1 MKPSKKAVSKTKKNI
+1 MKQSKKSVTKIQNNI
-16 NSTDSKIKF
+16 HNSDNKIKF
-25 KFAKSVLNLFIGYAL
+25 KFPKSILNLFIGYSL
-40 YPDTTKVSKMDLSNL
+40 YPDTSKVSKMDLSNL
-55 YKLLKMTDERTYE
+55 YKLLKMTDERSYE
-68 FDISMYSRLELAK
+68 FDVSMYARLELAK

-96 AIISY
+96 AIMSY
-101 CTIEN
+101 CNIEN
-106 DSENNKLINSIDSFR
+106 DVENNKLINNINSFTN
-121 KLKETEINY
+121 LTESEIKY
-130 ITRSVTDRLQYAFIL
+130 ITRAVTDRLQYAFIL
-145 IYKEIILEEF
+145 LYKEIILNEF
-155 LRIDSGDFDSYKEIV
+155 LKIDTGEFTSYKEVV
-170 SEVKEQCSQLL
+170 SEVKEQCAQLL
-181 NEIRKADSAS
+181 NDIRKADAAT
-191 MKKSFTLKSGIFE
+191 MKKSFSLKEGIFE
-204 ELVTNAVSA
+204 ELVTSAVAS
-213 ITDPNTA
+213 ITDPGTA
-220 LITGIQMLN
+220 LVTGVQMLN

-250 FKSLMLLL
+250 FKSLMLLM
-258 SCYWIKKYNKIETE
+258 SCYWIKKYNKIETTKT
-272 RIPTVLYITTENSID
+272 PTVLYITTENSID

-298 PGGDIRQYTPQE
+298 TCGDIRQYLPE
-310 VADMMRTTG
+310 EIAGMMRESG
-319 SLGLGE
+319 GLTLDDGD
-325 GETDIV
+325 TDIV

-358 VVAVVVD
+358 VIAVVVD

-372 ITPSMDER
+372 ISPTIDER

-390 KDLSVNLKVPVIT
+390 KDLSVNLKIPVIT

-447 CGILNIEIEKSTN
+447 CGILNIEVEKSSN

-474 SLTNV
+474 SMTNI
-479 TYFNQPFVDID
+479 TYFNQPFVDVD
-490 SIQLVEDVGLTNPA
+490 SIQLVEDVGWSTPA
-504 GKISLATNLNM
+504 GKISLATNLNI

-523 TRGEKSAKPREEIK
+523 TRGDKSAKPREDIA
-537 SKSKKFS
+537 KKKKYS
-544 DEFKFDLNI
+544 DEFKFDLAI

>member
-1 MKPSKKAVSKTKKNI
+1 MKQSKKSVTKIQNNI
-16 NSTDSKIKF
+16 HNSDNKIKF
-25 KFAKSVLNLFIGYAL
+25 KFPKSILNLFIGYSL
-40 YPDTTKVSKMDLSNL
+40 YPDTSKVSKMDLSNL
-55 YKLLKMTDERTYE
+55 YKLLKMTDERSYE
-68 FDISMYSRLELAK
+68 FDVSMYARLELAK

-96 AIISY
+96 AIMSY
-101 CTIEN
+101 CNIEN
-106 DSENNKLINSIDSFR
+106 DVENNKLINNINSFTN
-121 KLKETEINY
+121 LTESEIKY
-130 ITRSVTDRLQYAFIL
+130 ITRAVTDRLQYAFIL
-145 IYKEIILEEF
+145 LYKEIILNEF
-155 LRIDSGDFDSYKEIV
+155 LKIDTGEFTSYKEVV
-170 SEVKEQCSQLL
+170 SEVKEQCAQLL
-181 NEIRKADSAS
+181 NDIRKADAAT
-191 MKKSFTLKSGIFE
+191 MKKSFSLKEGIFE
-204 ELVTNAVSA
+204 ELVTSAVAS
-213 ITDPNTA
+213 ITDPGTA
-220 LITGIQMLN
+220 LVTGIQMLN

-250 FKSLMLLL
+250 FKSLMLLM
-258 SCYWIKKYNKIETE
+258 SCYWIKKYNKIETTKT
-272 RIPTVLYITTENSID
+272 PTVLYITTENSID

-298 PGGDIRQYTPQE
+298 TCGDIRQYLPE
-310 VADMMRTTG
+310 EIAGMMRESG
-319 SLGLGE
+319 GLTLDDGD
-325 GETDIV
+325 TDIV

-358 VVAVVVD
+358 VIAVVVD

-372 ITPSMDER
+372 ISPTIDER

-390 KDLSVNLKVPVIT
+390 KDLSVNLKIPVIT

-447 CGILNIEIEKSTN
+447 CGILNIEVEKSSN

-474 SLTNV
+474 SMTNI
-479 TYFNQPFVDID
+479 TYFNQPFVDVD
-490 SIQLVEDVGLTNPA
+490 SIQLVEDVGWSTPA
-504 GKISLATNLNM
+504 GKISLATNLNI

-523 TRGEKSAKPREEIK
+523 TRGDKSAKPREDVA
-537 SKSKKFS
+537 KKKKYS
-544 DEFKFDLNI
+544 DEFKFDLAI

>member
-1 MKPSKKAVSKTKKNI
+1 MKQSKKSVTKIQNNI
-16 NSTDSKIKF
+16 HNSDNKIKF
-25 KFAKSVLNLFIGYAL
+25 KFPKSILNLFIGYSL
-40 YPDTTKVSKMDLSNL
+40 YPDTSKVSKMDLSNL
-55 YKLLKMTDERTYE
+55 YKLLKMTDERSYE
-68 FDISMYSRLELAK
+68 FDVSMYTRLELAK

-96 AIISY
+96 AIMSY
-101 CTIEN
+101 CNIEN
-106 DSENNKLINSIDSFR
+106 DVENNKLINNISSFTN
-121 KLKETEINY
+121 LTESEIKY
-130 ITRSVTDRLQYAFIL
+130 ITRAVTDRLQYAFIL
-145 IYKEIILEEF
+145 LYKEIILNEF
-155 LRIDSGDFDSYKEIV
+155 LKIDTGEFTSYKEV
-170 SEVKEQCSQLL
+170 VAEVKEQCAQLL
-181 NEIRKADSAS
+181 NDIRKADAAT
-191 MKKSFTLKSGIFE
+191 MKKSFSLKEGIFE
-204 ELVTNAVSA
+204 ELVTSAVSS
-213 ITDPNTA
+213 ITDPGTA
-220 LITGIQMLN
+220 LVTGVQMLN

-250 FKSLMLLL
+250 FKSLMLLM
-258 SCYWIKKYNKIETE
+258 SCYWIKKYNKIETTKT
-272 RIPTVLYITTENSID
+272 PTVLYITTENSID

-298 PGGDIRQYTPQE
+298 TCGDIRQYLPEE
-310 VADMMRTTG
+310 VAGMMRDSG
-319 SLGLGE
+319 GLTLDDGD
-325 GETDIV
+325 TDIV

-358 VVAVVVD
+358 VIAVVVD

-372 ITPSMDER
+372 ISPTIDER

-390 KDLSVNLKVPVIT
+390 KDLSVNLKIPVIT

-447 CGILNIEIEKSTN
+447 CGILNIEVEKSSN

-474 SLTNV
+474 SMTNI
-479 TYFNQPFVDID
+479 TYFNQPFVDVD
-490 SIQLVEDVGLTNPA
+490 SIQMVEDVGWSTPA
-504 GKISLATNLNM
+504 GKISLATNLNI

-523 TRGEKSAKPREEIK
+523 TRGDKSAKPREDVA
-537 SKSKKFS
+537 KKKKYS
-544 DEFKFDLNI
+544 DEFKFDLAI

>member
-1 MKPSKKAVSKTKKNI
+1 MKQSKKSVTKIQNNI
-16 NSTDSKIKF
+16 HNSDNKIKF
-25 KFAKSVLNLFIGYAL
+25 KFPKSILNLFIGYSL
-40 YPDTTKVSKMDLSNL
+40 YPDTSKVSKMDLSNL
-55 YKLLKMTDERTYE
+55 YKLLKMTDERSYE
-68 FDISMYSRLELAK
+68 FDVSMYARLELAK

-96 AIISY
+96 AILSY
-101 CTIEN
+101 CNIEN
-106 DSENNKLINSIDSFR
+106 DVENNKLINNINSFTN
-121 KLKETEINY
+121 LTESEIKY
-130 ITRSVTDRLQYAFIL
+130 ITRAVTDRLQYAFIL
-145 IYKEIILEEF
+145 LYKEIILNEF
-155 LRIDSGDFDSYKEIV
+155 LKIDTGEFTSYKEV
-170 SEVKEQCSQLL
+170 VAEVKEQCAQLL
-181 NEIRKADSAS
+181 NDIRKADAAT
-191 MKKSFTLKSGIFE
+191 MKKSFSLKEGIFE
-204 ELVTNAVSA
+204 ELVTSAVAS
-213 ITDPNTA
+213 ITDPGTA
-220 LITGIQMLN
+220 LVTGVQMLN

-250 FKSLMLLL
+250 FKSLMLLM
-258 SCYWIKKYNKIETE
+258 SCYWIKKYNKIETTKT
-272 RIPTVLYITTENSID
+272 PTVLYITTENSID

-298 PGGDIRQYTPQE
+298 TCGDIRQYLPE
-310 VADMMRTTG
+310 EIAGMMRESG
-319 SLGLGE
+319 GLTLDDGD
-325 GETDIV
+325 TDIV

-358 VVAVVVD
+358 VIAVVVD

-372 ITPSMDER
+372 ISPTIDER

-390 KDLSVNLKVPVIT
+390 KDLSVNLKIPVIT

-447 CGILNIEIEKSTN
+447 CGILNIEVEKSSN

-474 SLTNV
+474 SMTNI
-479 TYFNQPFVDID
+479 TYFNQPFVDVD
-490 SIQLVEDVGLTNPA
+490 SIQMVEDVGWSTPA
-504 GKISLATNLNM
+504 GKISLATNLNI

-523 TRGEKSAKPREEIK
+523 TRGDKSAKPREDVA
-537 SKSKKFS
+537 KKKKYS
-544 DEFKFDLNI
+544 DEFKFDLAI

>member
-1 MKPSKKAVSKTKKNI
+1 MKQSKKSVTKIQNNI
-16 NSTDSKIKF
+16 HNSDNKIKF
-25 KFAKSVLNLFIGYAL
+25 KFPKSILNLFIGYSL
-40 YPDTTKVSKMDLSNL
+40 YPDTSKVSKMDLSNL
-55 YKLLKMTDERTYE
+55 YKLLKMTDERSYE
-68 FDISMYSRLELAK
+68 FDVSMYARLELAK

-96 AIISY
+96 AIMSY
-101 CTIEN
+101 CNIEN
-106 DSENNKLINSIDSFR
+106 DVENNKLINNISSFTN
-121 KLKETEINY
+121 LTESEIKY
-130 ITRSVTDRLQYAFIL
+130 ITRAVTDRLQYAFIL
-145 IYKEIILEEF
+145 LYKEIILNEF
-155 LRIDSGDFDSYKEIV
+155 LKIDTGEFTSYKEV
-170 SEVKEQCSQLL
+170 VAEVKDQCAQLL
-181 NEIRKADSAS
+181 NDIRKADAAT
-191 MKKSFTLKSGIFE
+191 MKKSFSLKEGIFE
-204 ELVTNAVSA
+204 ELVTSAVSS
-213 ITDPNTA
+213 ITDPGTA
-220 LITGIQMLN
+220 LVTGVQMLN

-250 FKSLMLLL
+250 FKSLMLLM
-258 SCYWIKKYNKIETE
+258 SCYWIKKYNKIETTKT
-272 RIPTVLYITTENSID
+272 PTVLYITTENSID

-298 PGGDIRQYTPQE
+298 TCGDIRQYLPEE
-310 VADMMRTTG
+310 VAGMMRDSG
-319 SLGLGE
+319 GLTLDDGD
-325 GETDIV
+325 TDIV

-358 VVAVVVD
+358 VIAVVVD

-372 ITPSMDER
+372 ISPTIDER

-390 KDLSVNLKVPVIT
+390 KDLSVNLKIPVIT

-447 CGILNIEIEKSTN
+447 CGILNIEVEKSSN

-474 SLTNV
+474 SMTNI
-479 TYFNQPFVDID
+479 TYFNQPFVDVD
-490 SIQLVEDVGLTNPA
+490 SIQMVEDVGWSTPA
-504 GKISLATNLNM
+504 GKISLATNLNI

-523 TRGEKSAKPREEIK
+523 TRGDKSAKPREDVA
-537 SKSKKFS
+537 KKKKYS
-544 DEFKFDLNI
+544 DEFKFDLAI

>member
-1 MKPSKKAVSKTKKNI
+1 MKQSKKSVTKIQNNI
-16 NSTDSKIKF
+16 HNSDNKIKF
-25 KFAKSVLNLFIGYAL
+25 KFPKSILNLFIGYSL
-40 YPDTTKVSKMDLSNL
+40 YPDTSKVSKMDLSNL
-55 YKLLKMTDERTYE
+55 YKLLKMTDERSYE
-68 FDISMYSRLELAK
+68 FDVSMYARLELAK

-96 AIISY
+96 AIMSY
-101 CTIEN
+101 CNIEN
-106 DSENNKLINSIDSFR
+106 DVENNKLINNINSFTN
-121 KLKETEINY
+121 LTESEIKY
-130 ITRSVTDRLQYAFIL
+130 ITRAVTDRLQYAFIL
-145 IYKEIILEEF
+145 LYKEIILNEF
-155 LRIDSGDFDSYKEIV
+155 LKIDTGEFTSYKEVV
-170 SEVKEQCSQLL
+170 SEVKEQCAQLL
-181 NEIRKADSAS
+181 NDIRRADAAT
-191 MKKSFTLKSGIFE
+191 MKKSFSLKEGIFE
-204 ELVTNAVSA
+204 ELVTSAVAS
-213 ITDPNTA
+213 ITDPGTA
-220 LITGIQMLN
+220 LVTGVQMLN

-250 FKSLMLLL
+250 FKSLMLLM
-258 SCYWIKKYNKIETE
+258 SCYWIKKYNKIETTKT
-272 RIPTVLYITTENSID
+272 PTVLYITTENSID

-298 PGGDIRQYTPQE
+298 TCGDIRQYLPE
-310 VADMMRTTG
+310 EIAGMMRESG
-319 SLGLGE
+319 GLTLDDGD
-325 GETDIV
+325 TDIV

-358 VVAVVVD
+358 VIAVVVD

-372 ITPSMDER
+372 ISPTIDER

-390 KDLSVNLKVPVIT
+390 KDLSVNLKIPVIT

-447 CGILNIEIEKSTN
+447 CGILNIEVEKSSN

-474 SLTNV
+474 SMTNI
-479 TYFNQPFVDID
+479 TYFNQPFVDVD
-490 SIQLVEDVGLTNPA
+490 SIQMVEDVGWSTPA
-504 GKISLATNLNM
+504 GKISLATNLNI

-523 TRGEKSAKPREEIK
+523 TRGDKSAKPREDVA
-537 SKSKKFS
+537 KKKKYS
-544 DEFKFDLNI
+544 DEFKFDLAI

>member
-1 MKPSKKAVSKTKKNI
+1 MKQSKKSVTKIQNNI
-16 NSTDSKIKF
+16 HNSDNKIKF
-25 KFAKSVLNLFIGYAL
+25 KFPKSILNLFIGYSL
-40 YPDTTKVSKMDLSNL
+40 YPDTSKVSKMDLSNL
-55 YKLLKMTDERTYE
+55 YKLLKMTDERSYE
-68 FDISMYSRLELAK
+68 FDVSMYARLELAK

-96 AIISY
+96 AILSY
-101 CTIEN
+101 CNIEN
-106 DSENNKLINSIDSFR
+106 DVENNKLINNINSFTN
-121 KLKETEINY
+121 LTESEIKY
-130 ITRSVTDRLQYAFIL
+130 ITRAVTDRLQYAFIL
-145 IYKEIILEEF
+145 LYKEIILNEF
-155 LRIDSGDFDSYKEIV
+155 LKIDTGEFTSYKEVV
-170 SEVKEQCSQLL
+170 SEVKEQCAQLL
-181 NEIRKADSAS
+181 NDIRKADAAT
-191 MKKSFTLKSGIFE
+191 MKKSFSLKEGIFE
-204 ELVTNAVSA
+204 ELVTSAVAS
-213 ITDPNTA
+213 ITDPGTA
-220 LITGIQMLN
+220 LVTGVQMLN

-250 FKSLMLLL
+250 FKSLMLLM
-258 SCYWIKKYNKIETE
+258 SCYWIKKYNKIETTKT
-272 RIPTVLYITTENSID
+272 PTVLYITTENSID

-298 PGGDIRQYTPQE
+298 TCGDIRQYLPE
-310 VADMMRTTG
+310 EIAGMMRESG
-319 SLGLGE
+319 GLTLDDGD
-325 GETDIV
+325 TDIV

-358 VVAVVVD
+358 VIAVVVD

-372 ITPSMDER
+372 ISPTIDER

-390 KDLSVNLKVPVIT
+390 KDLSVNLKIPVIT

-447 CGILNIEIEKSTN
+447 CGILNIEVEKSSN

-474 SLTNV
+474 SMTNI
-479 TYFNQPFVDID
+479 TYFNQPFVDVD
-490 SIQLVEDVGLTNPA
+490 SIQMVEDVGWSTPA
-504 GKISLATNLNM
+504 GKISLATNLNI

-523 TRGEKSAKPREEIK
+523 TRGDKSAKPREDVA
-537 SKSKKFS
+537 KKKKYS
-544 DEFKFDLNI
+544 DEFKFDLAI

>member
-1 MKPSKKAVSKTKKNI
+1 MKQSKKSVTKIQNNI
-16 NSTDSKIKF
+16 HNSDNKIKF
-25 KFAKSVLNLFIGYAL
+25 KFPKSILNLFIGYSL
-40 YPDTTKVSKMDLSNL
+40 YLDTSKVSKMDLSNL
-55 YKLLKMTDERTYE
+55 YKLLKMTDERSYE
-68 FDISMYSRLELAK
+68 FDVSMYARLELAK

-96 AIISY
+96 AIMSY
-101 CTIEN
+101 CNIEN
-106 DSENNKLINSIDSFR
+106 DVENNKLINNINSFTN
-121 KLKETEINY
+121 LTESEIKY
-130 ITRSVTDRLQYAFIL
+130 ITRAVTDRLQYAFIL
-145 IYKEIILEEF
+145 LYKEIILNEF
-155 LRIDSGDFDSYKEIV
+155 LKIDTGEFTSYKEVV
-170 SEVKEQCSQLL
+170 SEVKEQCAQLL
-181 NEIRKADSAS
+181 NDIRKADAAT
-191 MKKSFTLKSGIFE
+191 MKKSFSLKEGIFE
-204 ELVTNAVSA
+204 ELVTSAVAS
-213 ITDPNTA
+213 ITDPGTA
-220 LITGIQMLN
+220 LVTGVQMLN

-250 FKSLMLLL
+250 FKSLMLLM
-258 SCYWIKKYNKIETE
+258 SCYWIKKYNKIETTKT
-272 RIPTVLYITTENSID
+272 PTVLYITTENSID

-298 PGGDIRQYTPQE
+298 TCGDIRQYLPE
-310 VADMMRTTG
+310 EIAGMMRESG
-319 SLGLGE
+319 GLTLDDGD
-325 GETDIV
+325 TDIV

-358 VVAVVVD
+358 VIAVVVD

-372 ITPSMDER
+372 ISPTIDER

-390 KDLSVNLKVPVIT
+390 KDLSVNLKIPVIT

-447 CGILNIEIEKSTN
+447 CGILNIEVEKSSN

-474 SLTNV
+474 SMTNI
-479 TYFNQPFVDID
+479 TYFNQPFVDVD
-490 SIQLVEDVGLTNPA
+490 SIQMVEDVGWSTPA
-504 GKISLATNLNM
+504 GKISLATNLNI

-523 TRGEKSAKPREEIK
+523 TRGDKSAKPREDVA
-537 SKSKKFS
+537 KKKKYS
-544 DEFKFDLNI
+544 DEFKFDLAI

>member
-1 MKPSKKAVSKTKKNI
+1 MKQSKKSVTKIQNNI
-16 NSTDSKIKF
+16 HNSDNKIKF
-25 KFAKSVLNLFIGYAL
+25 KFPKSILNLFIGYSL
-40 YPDTTKVSKMDLSNL
+40 YPDTSKVSKMDLSNL
-55 YKLLKMTDERTYE
+55 YKLLKMTDERSYE
-68 FDISMYSRLELAK
+68 FDVSMYARLELAK

-96 AIISY
+96 AIMSY
-101 CTIEN
+101 CNIEN
-106 DSENNKLINSIDSFR
+106 DVENNKLINNISSFTN
-121 KLKETEINY
+121 LTESEIKY
-130 ITRSVTDRLQYAFIL
+130 ITRAVTDRLQYAFIL
-145 IYKEIILEEF
+145 LYKEIILNEF
-155 LRIDSGDFDSYKEIV
+155 LKIDTGEFTSYKEV
-170 SEVKEQCSQLL
+170 VAEVKEQCAQLL
-181 NEIRKADSAS
+181 NDIRKADAAT
-191 MKKSFTLKSGIFE
+191 MKKSFSLKEGIFE
-204 ELVTNAVSA
+204 ELVTSAVSS
-213 ITDPNTA
+213 ITDPGTA
-220 LITGIQMLN
+220 LVTGVQMLN

-250 FKSLMLLL
+250 FKSLMLLM
-258 SCYWIKKYNKIETE
+258 SCYWIKKYNKIETTKT
-272 RIPTVLYITTENSID
+272 PTVLYITTENSID

-298 PGGDIRQYTPQE
+298 TCGDIRQYLPEE
-310 VADMMRTTG
+310 VAGMMRESG
-319 SLGLGE
+319 GLTLDDGDI
-325 GETDIV
+325 DIV

-358 VVAVVVD
+358 VIAVVVD

-372 ITPSMDER
+372 ISPTIDER

-390 KDLSVNLKVPVIT
+390 KDLSVNLKIPVIT

-447 CGILNIEIEKSTN
+447 CGILNIEVEKSSN

-474 SLTNV
+474 SMTNI
-479 TYFNQPFVDID
+479 TYFNQPFVDVD
-490 SIQLVEDVGLTNPA
+490 SIQMVEDVGWSTPA
-504 GKISLATNLNM
+504 GKISLATNLNI

-523 TRGEKSAKPREEIK
+523 TRGDKSAKPREDVA
-537 SKSKKFS
+537 KKKKYS
-544 DEFKFDLNI
+544 DEFKFDLAI

>member
-1 MKPSKKAVSKTKKNI
+1 MKQSKKSVTKIQNNI
-16 NSTDSKIKF
+16 HNSDNKIKF
-25 KFAKSVLNLFIGYAL
+25 KFPKSILNLFIGYSL
-40 YPDTTKVSKMDLSNL
+40 YPDTSKVSKMDLSNL
-55 YKLLKMTDERTYE
+55 YKLLKMTDERSYE
-68 FDISMYSRLELAK
+68 FDVSMYARLELAK

-96 AIISY
+96 AIMSY
-101 CTIEN
+101 CNIEN
-106 DSENNKLINSIDSFR
+106 DVENNKLINNINSFTN
-121 KLKETEINY
+121 LTESEIKY
-130 ITRSVTDRLQYAFIL
+130 ITRAVTDRLQYAFIL
-145 IYKEIILEEF
+145 LYKEIILNEF
-155 LRIDSGDFDSYKEIV
+155 LKIDTGEFTSYKEVV
-170 SEVKEQCSQLL
+170 SEVKEQCAQLL
-181 NEIRKADSAS
+181 NDIRKADAAT
-191 MKKSFTLKSGIFE
+191 MKKSFSLKEGIFE
-204 ELVTNAVSA
+204 ELVTSAVAS
-213 ITDPNTA
+213 ITDPGTA
-220 LITGIQMLN
+220 LVTGIQMLN

-250 FKSLMLLL
+250 FKSLMLLM
-258 SCYWIKKYNKIETE
+258 SCYWIKKYNKIETTKT
-272 RIPTVLYITTENSID
+272 PTVLYITTENSID

-298 PGGDIRQYTPQE
+298 TCGDIRQYLPE
-310 VADMMRTTG
+310 EIAGMMRESG
-319 SLGLGE
+319 GLTLDDGD
-325 GETDIV
+325 TDIV

-358 VVAVVVD
+358 VIAVVVD

-372 ITPSMDER
+372 ISPTIDER

-390 KDLSVNLKVPVIT
+390 KDLSVNLKIPVIT

-447 CGILNIEIEKSTN
+447 CGILNIEVEKSSN

-474 SLTNV
+474 SMTNI
-479 TYFNQPFVDID
+479 TYFNQPFVDVD
-490 SIQLVEDVGLTNPA
+490 SIQMVEDVGWSTPA
-504 GKISLATNLNM
+504 GKISLATNLNI

-523 TRGEKSAKPREEIK
+523 TRGDKSAKPREDVA
-537 SKSKKFS
+537 KKKKYS
-544 DEFKFDLNI
+544 DEFKFDLAI

>member
-1 MKPSKKAVSKTKKNI
+1 MKQSKKSVTKIQNNI
-16 NSTDSKIKF
+16 HNSDNKIKF
-25 KFAKSVLNLFIGYAL
+25 KFPKSILNLFIGYSL
-40 YPDTTKVSKMDLSNL
+40 YPDTSKVSKMDLSNL
-55 YKLLKMTDERTYE
+55 YKLLKMTDERSYE
-68 FDISMYSRLELAK
+68 FDVSMYARLELAK

-96 AIISY
+96 AIMSY
-101 CTIEN
+101 CNIEN
-106 DSENNKLINSIDSFR
+106 DVENNKLINNINSFTN
-121 KLKETEINY
+121 LTESEIKY
-130 ITRSVTDRLQYAFIL
+130 ITRAVTDRLQYAFIL
-145 IYKEIILEEF
+145 LYKEIILNEF
-155 LRIDSGDFDSYKEIV
+155 LKIDTGEFTSYKEVV
-170 SEVKEQCSQLL
+170 SEVKEQCAQLL
-181 NEIRKADSAS
+181 NDIRKADAAT
-191 MKKSFTLKSGIFE
+191 MKKSFSLKEGIFE
-204 ELVTNAVSA
+204 ELVTSAVSS
-213 ITDPNTA
+213 ITDPGTA
-220 LITGIQMLN
+220 LVTGVQMLN

-250 FKSLMLLL
+250 FKSLMLLM
-258 SCYWIKKYNKIETE
+258 SCYWIKKYNKIETTKT
-272 RIPTVLYITTENSID
+272 PTVLYITTENSID

-298 PGGDIRQYTPQE
+298 TCGDIRQYLPEE
-310 VADMMRTTG
+310 VAGMMRDSG
-319 SLGLGE
+319 GLTLDDGD
-325 GETDIV
+325 TDIV

-358 VVAVVVD
+358 VIAVVVD

-372 ITPSMDER
+372 ISPTIDER

-390 KDLSVNLKVPVIT
+390 KDLSVNLKIPVIT

-447 CGILNIEIEKSTN
+447 CGILNIEVEKSSN

-474 SLTNV
+474 SMTNI
-479 TYFNQPFVDID
+479 TYFNQPFVDVD
-490 SIQLVEDVGLTNPA
+490 SIQMVEDVGWSTPA
-504 GKISLATNLNM
+504 GKISLATNLNI

-523 TRGEKSAKPREEIK
+523 TRGDKSAKPREDVA
-537 SKSKKFS
+537 KKKKYS
-544 DEFKFDLNI
+544 DEFKFDLAI

>member
-1 MKPSKKAVSKTKKNI
+1 MKQSKKSVTKIQNNI
-16 NSTDSKIKF
+16 HNSDNKIKF
-25 KFAKSVLNLFIGYAL
+25 KFPKSILNLFIGYSL
-40 YPDTTKVSKMDLSNL
+40 YPDTSKVSKMDLSNL
-55 YKLLKMTDERTYE
+55 YKLLKMTDERSYE
-68 FDISMYSRLELAK
+68 FDVSMYTRLELAK

-96 AIISY
+96 AILSY
-101 CTIEN
+101 CNIEN
-106 DSENNKLINSIDSFR
+106 DVENNKLINNINSFTN
-121 KLKETEINY
+121 LTESEIKY
-130 ITRSVTDRLQYAFIL
+130 ITRAVTDRLQYAFIL
-145 IYKEIILEEF
+145 LYKEIILNEF
-155 LRIDSGDFDSYKEIV
+155 LKIDTGEFTSYKEVV
-170 SEVKEQCSQLL
+170 SEVKEQCAQLL
-181 NEIRKADSAS
+181 NDIRKADAAT
-191 MKKSFTLKSGIFE
+191 MKKSFSLKEGIFE
-204 ELVTNAVSA
+204 ELVTSAVAS
-213 ITDPNTA
+213 ITDPGTA
-220 LITGIQMLN
+220 LVTGVQMLN

-250 FKSLMLLL
+250 FKSLMLLM
-258 SCYWIKKYNKIETE
+258 SCYWIKKYNKIETTKT
-272 RIPTVLYITTENSID
+272 PTVLYITTENSID

-298 PGGDIRQYTPQE
+298 TCGDIRQYLPE
-310 VADMMRTTG
+310 EIAGMMRESG
-319 SLGLGE
+319 GLTLDDGD
-325 GETDIV
+325 TDIV

-358 VVAVVVD
+358 VIAVVVD

-372 ITPSMDER
+372 ISPTIDER

-390 KDLSVNLKVPVIT
+390 KDLSVNLKIPVIT

-447 CGILNIEIEKSTN
+447 CGILNIEVEKSSN

-474 SLTNV
+474 SMTNI
-479 TYFNQPFVDID
+479 TYFNQPFVDVD
-490 SIQLVEDVGLTNPA
+490 SIQMVEDVGWSTPA
-504 GKISLATNLNM
+504 GKISLATNLNI

-523 TRGEKSAKPREEIK
+523 TRGDKSAKPREDVA
-537 SKSKKFS
+537 KKKKYS
-544 DEFKFDLNI
+544 DEFKFDLAI